1 MTRSQKDASRMRG
14 QFTREIRDTVTAEGK
29 LRARWVMKACKGDEG
44 GMSVK
49 EIEEECEEA
58 GKGKCGSSCDRVEG
72 EESTAGSC
80 DWMARSSRCTC
91 HMEDGRWCGS

>member
-58 GKGKCGSSCDRVEG
+58 GEGKCGSSCDRVEG

-91 HMEDGRWCGS
+91 HMDDGRWCGS